1 MDELNLTKVQDE
13 DLHAAG
19 DSRLQASL
27 PPSVSSPGRWLTTG
41 AKGRV
46 KAGASMG

>member
-1 MDELNLTKVQDE
+1 MDELNLTKVQEE

-19 DSRLQASL
+19 DSCLQASL
-27 PPSVSSPGRWLTTG
+27 PPSVSSGRWLTTD